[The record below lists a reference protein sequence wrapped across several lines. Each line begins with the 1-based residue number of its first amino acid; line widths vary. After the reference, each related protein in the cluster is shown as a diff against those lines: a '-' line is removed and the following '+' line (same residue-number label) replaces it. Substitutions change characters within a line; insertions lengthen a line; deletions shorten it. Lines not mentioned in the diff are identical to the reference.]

1 MPFYIRHLSTGLAA
15 MALSACAASNPG
27 APSLSTTIDGSAPA
41 AQAQQET
48 PASTTD
54 TPTSRSPESQ
64 TATSPAQARTT
75 EATPSQTRPIE
86 TALPVDADLPAFI
99 NGLARQYDLDPA
111 RLGSILAQARNHPG
125 IARAILPAAAMPPAQ
140 RTPRS
145 WSRYRDRFVEPI
157 RIRHGLSFW
166 QQHADILQRA
176 SQQYGVPENI
186 IVAIIGVETL
196 YGRHTGNYRTLDA
209 LYTLGFHYPDPA
221 RPDRQQMFRDNLADF
236 LVWTL
241 KEDNIDPLQVRGS
254 YAGAIGLPQF
264 MPSSLRRYAVDGDG
278 DGHIDLLGNPAD
290 AIMSVANFL
299 VRHGWQPGLP
309 VFAPAKLPDQPH
321 LLVDGGLTPTLD
333 WSRLKQ
339 AGAAAEQAN
348 WQQHPLGIIDLKDE
362 VLEHTSYRVATPN
375 FFALTQY
382 NRSYFYATA
391 VADLAAA
398 LQDAR

>member
-1 MPFYIRHLSTGLAA
+1 

-41 AQAQQET
+41 AQTAQTTVTQAANT
-48 PASTTD
+48 PSDSSPASPAETTL
-54 TPTSRSPESQ
+54 Q
-64 TATSPAQARTT
+64 QAAATDA
-75 EATPSQTRPIE
+75 
-86 TALPVDADLPAFI
+86 ALPADTDLPAFI
-99 NGLARQYDLDPA
+99 EALARQHDLDPA
-111 RLGSILAQARNHPG
+111 RLGSVLAQARNHPG

-166 QQHADILQRA
+166 QQHADILQRT

-236 LVWTL
+236 LIWTL
-241 KEDNIDPLQVRGS
+241 KEDHIDPLQVRGS

-299 VRHGWQPGLP
+299 IKHGWEPGLP
-309 VFAPAKLPDQPH
+309 VFAPGKLPDQPH

-333 WSRLKQ
+333 WPRLKQ

-348 WQQHPLGIIDLKDE
+348 WQQYPLGVIDLKDE
-362 VLEHTSYRVATPN
+362 VLDHTSYRVATPN

-398 LQDAR
+398 LQDARASILPTSDLTRGRLAHTTSP